1 MSLPT
6 NTIINGGGKFG
17 SEMYEGMITDY
28 INKGVDNFDI
38 GGLGRRKL
46 QVCEVLDEFLGCY
59 YDMETDRDSVLE
71 MRLFANELKI

>member
-28 INKGVDNFDI
+28 INKGIHDDI

-46 QVCEVLDEFLGCY
+46 QVHEV
-59 YDMETDRDSVLE
+59 
-71 MRLFANELKI
+71 